1 MSIRCVAEPVR
12 ITREF
17 GNMSAEQV
25 IDLVGD
31 ENDDVIVIDDSPK
44 TSISE
49 DSPMLDGDRVDDP
62 EQKPFD
68 SQEPIPVDMDMED
81 DVIPISNQTLAE
93 EKKNAGNELYKL
105 KQYSGALQ
113 LYSEAI
119 NLCPDSPAYYGNRAA
134 TYMMLGDYRAA
145 LRDAKQSVQIDASFE
160 KGYMRIAKCSLLMGD
175 LIATEQAIK
184 KFLELDPPNQALRPE
199 LISLKQLRDL
209 NEKAVNCYDKQDYR
223 TCLYHCDNAI
233 KIAPASIQYKLLKA
247 ECLAHLE
254 RFDEAGDIAISIM
267 QSNPTNADAI
277 YVRGL
282 TLYYSDNLD
291 KGLLHFERALQFD
304 PDHKKARAMRIK
316 AKQLKERKERGNEL
330 FKSGKFK
337 DAQLVYTEAL
347 ALDPLNKDIN
357 SKLYYNRALVN
368 SKLGNI
374 RDAITDCTCALEV
387 NERYMKPLLQ
397 RAKLH
402 YNLENFDEC
411 VKDYEKAL
419 KFEKTM
425 EIKNLLKDAKLQLK
439 KSKRKDYYKILGV
452 TKQASEEEI
461 KKAYRKR
468 ALVHHPDRHASAT
481 EAEKKDQEKK
491 FKEVGEAYTILSDPV
506 KKSRYDNGYDIE
518 DLEQSDVDPQQMFR
532 QFFQFPG
539 GDSNFGGYGGGNS
552 NFTFRFG

>member
-1 MSIRCVAEPVR
+1 
-12 ITREF
+12 
-17 GNMSAEQV
+17 MSAEQV

-49 DSPMLDGDRVDDP
+49 DCPMQDADRADEP
-62 EQKPFD
+62 EQKPFE
-68 SQEPIPVDMDMED
+68 SQVPIPVDMDMED
-81 DVIPISNQTLAE
+81 EVIPINNQTLAE
-93 EKKNAGNELYKL
+93 EKKNAGNELYKI
-105 KQYSGALQ
+105 KQYNGALQ

-119 NLCPDSPAYYGNRAA
+119 NLCPDTPAYYGNRAA
-134 TYMMLGDYRAA
+134 TYMMIGDYKSA
-145 LRDAKQSVQIDASFE
+145 LRDAKHSVQIDANFE

-175 LIATEQAIK
+175 LIGTEQAIK
-184 KFLELDPPNQALRPE
+184 KFLELDPSNQALRPE

-209 NEKAVNCYDKQDYR
+209 NEKVVNCYDKKDYR

-233 KIAPASIQYKLLKA
+233 KIAPASTQYRLLKA
-247 ECLAHLE
+247 ECLALLE
-254 RFDEAGDIAISIM
+254 RFEEAGDIAISIM
-267 QSNPTNADAI
+267 QSNSTNADAI

-282 TLYYSDNLD
+282 TLYYSDNLE

-304 PDHKKARAMRIK
+304 PDHKKAKAMRIK
-316 AKQLKERKERGNEL
+316 AKQLKERKEKGNEL
-330 FKSGKFK
+330 FKSAKFK

-347 ALDPLNKDIN
+347 ALDPLNKEIN
-357 SKLYYNRALVN
+357 SKLFYNRALVN

-374 RDAITDCTCALEV
+374 RDAINDCTCALGV
-387 NERYMKPLLQ
+387 NERYMKALLH
-397 RAKLH
+397 RAKLQ

-439 KSKRKDYYKILGV
+439 KSKRKDYYKILGI
-452 TKQASEEEI
+452 TKQATEEEI

-468 ALVHHPDRHASAT
+468 ALVHHPDRHANAT
-481 EAEKKDQEKK
+481 EEEKKDQEKK
-491 FKEVGEAYTILSDPV
+491 FKEVGEAYTILSDAV

-518 DLEQSDVDPQQMFR
+518 DLDQSDVDPQQMFR

-539 GDSNFGGYGGGNS
+539 GDSNFGGYGGGNN

>member
-1 MSIRCVAEPVR
+1 
-12 ITREF
+12 
-17 GNMSAEQV
+17 MSAEQEV
-25 IDLVGD
+25 IDLSD
-31 ENDDVIVIDDSPK
+31 ENTNDEVIEIVDSPK
-44 TSISE
+44 ASISE
-49 DSPMLDGDRVDDP
+49 DSPMVDAGRADEIP
-62 EQKPFD
+62 EQKPFVL
-68 SQEPIPVDMDMED
+68 QEPIPVDMDTEE

-93 EKKNAGNELYKL
+93 EKKNAGNELYKT
-105 KQYSGALQ
+105 KQYSAAVH

-119 NLCPDSPAYYGNRAA
+119 NLCPDTPAYYGNRAA
-134 TYMMLGDYRAA
+134 TYMMLGDYRSA
-145 LRDAKQSVQIDASFE
+145 LRDAKQSVQIDSNFE

-175 LIATEQAIK
+175 LIGTEQAIK
-184 KFLELDPPNQALRPE
+184 KFLELDPSNQTLKPE
-199 LISLKQLRDL
+199 LINLRQLRDL
-209 NEKAVNCYDKQDYR
+209 NEKAANCYDKQDYR
-223 TCLYHCDNAI
+223 TCLFHCDNAI
-233 KIAPASIQYKLLKA
+233 KIAPASIHYKLLKA
-247 ECLAHLE
+247 ECLALLE

-267 QSNPTNADAI
+267 QTNSTNADAI

-282 TLYYSDNLD
+282 TLYYSDNLE

-304 PDHKKARAMRIK
+304 PDHKKARAMRVK
-316 AKQLKERKERGNEL
+316 AKQLKERKEKGNEL

-374 RDAITDCTCALEV
+374 RDAITDCTCALDV
-387 NERYMKPLLQ
+387 NEKYLKALLT

-402 YNLENFDEC
+402 YSLENFEEC

-452 TKQASEEEI
+452 TKQATEDEI

-468 ALVHHPDRHASAT
+468 ALVHHPDRHANST
-481 EAEKKDQEKK
+481 EEEKKEQERK

-518 DLEQSDVDPQQMFR
+518 DLDQSDVDPQQMFR

-539 GDSNFGGYGGGNS
+539 GDANFGGYGGGSN

>member
-1 MSIRCVAEPVR
+1 
-12 ITREF
+12 
-17 GNMSAEQV
+17 MSAEQEV
-25 IDLVGD
+25 IDLVAD
-31 ENDDVIVIDDSPK
+31 ENDDVIVIDDDSPK
-44 TSISE
+44 SSSSSDDSAAMEATSSE
-49 DSPMLDGDRVDDP
+49 RGPETPVVD
-62 EQKPFD
+62 QKPFAG
-68 SQEPIPVDMDMED
+68 QEPIPVDMDVDE
-81 DVIPISNQTLAE
+81 VLPILISNQTLAE
-93 EKKNAGNELYKL
+93 EKKNAGNDLYKI
-105 KQYSGALQ
+105 KRYDAALQ
-113 LYSEAI
+113 LYTEAI
-119 NLCPDSPAYYGNRAA
+119 NLCPESPAYYGNRAA
-134 TYMMLGDYRAA
+134 TYMMLGDYKSA
-145 LRDAKQSVQIDASFE
+145 LRDAKQSVQIDGNFE

-175 LIATEQAIK
+175 LIGTEQAIK
-184 KFLELDPPNQALRPE
+184 KFLELDPSNQALKPE

-209 NEKAVNCYDKQDYR
+209 NEKAANCYDKQDYR
-223 TCLYHCDNAI
+223 TCLYHCDNAM
-233 KIAPASIQYKLLKA
+233 KIAPASMHYKLLKA
-247 ECLAHLE
+247 ECLAMLE

-267 QSNPTNADAI
+267 QSNSTNADAI

-291 KGLLHFERALQFD
+291 KGLLHFERALQLD
-304 PDHKKARAMRIK
+304 PDHKKAKAMRIK
-316 AKQLKERKERGNEL
+316 AKQLKERKEKGNEF

-337 DAQLVYTEAL
+337 DAQMVYTEAL

-374 RDAITDCTCALEV
+374 REAITDCTCALDI
-387 NERYMKPLLQ
+387 NEKYMKALLQ

-402 YNLENFDEC
+402 YSLENFEEC

-439 KSKRKDYYKILGV
+439 KSKRKDYYKILGIG
-452 TKQASEEEI
+452 KQATEEEI

-468 ALVHHPDRHASAT
+468 ALVHHPDRHANST
-481 EAEKKDQEKK
+481 EEEKKEQERK
-491 FKEVGEAYTILSDPV
+491 FKEVGEAYTVLSDPA

-518 DLEQSDVDPQQMFR
+518 DLDQSDVDPQQMFR

-539 GDSNFGGYGGGNS
+539 GDPNFGGGGFGGGGS